1 MAEIKMSYIFLEKE
15 KQDSKSLQEILL
27 DLMFH
32 RDNIFYF
39 PEGKIPEEIAVSSNY
54 VRSNYKKIIDSFDSI
69 DTSNAKEVVKQI
81 SFSDHG
87 DDNHISDTLSVLL
100 YKWTQEDGNL
110 KNKLVEILDTI
121 FNAGNIS

>member
-1 MAEIKMSYIFLEKE
+1 M
-15 KQDSKSLQEILL
+15 
-27 DLMFH
+27 
-32 RDNIFYF
+32 
-39 PEGKIPEEIAVSSNY
+39 
-54 VRSNYKKIIDSFDSI
+54 FDSI